1 MLDRAAFER
10 SVQEALEHL
19 YDPAFLLTHP
29 LAALLVPRGSGES
42 PGRAL
47 HRILCEAIAE
57 LKPPPDAPSHSPSW
71 RLYRYLSLR
80 YVEMLTIGQVAAEL
94 GISPRQCR
102 RDHHEAISAVSAILW
117 ERSQHLQAAP
127 SGPSPPSTPPA
138 SADAVLE
145 AEIGKIGSRATPTAT
160 RLDQI
165 VEGVVATLAS
175 LAHRHAVALQ
185 VAVPYGLPLIAA
197 ERTMLR
203 QSLLEVLLDALDRAA
218 GGRVEI
224 SAAAEGRCV
233 RLEVIGRPP
242 AKGPPVRERSDAGRL
257 AVSRRLAAL
266 QGAALETDVHGD
278 GFLVRFTLPT
288 VETPVALVVDDNA
301 DVVLLF
307 QRYLGGLF
315 DVHEATSGEQALQL
329 ARRLRPNV
337 ITLDVMMPSQDGWE
351 VLQILKH
358 DPATAAI
365 PVIVCSVI
373 RERELALSLGAAEFL
388 AKPISAPELLAAL
401 QRCCFPP

>member
-1 MLDRAAFER
+1 M
-10 SVQEALEHL
+10 
-19 YDPAFLLTHP
+19 
-29 LAALLVPRGSGES
+29 
-42 PGRAL
+42 
-47 HRILCEAIAE
+47 
-57 LKPPPDAPSHSPSW
+57 
-71 RLYRYLSLR
+71 
-80 YVEMLTIGQVAAEL
+80 
-94 GISPRQCR
+94 
-102 RDHHEAISAVSAILW
+102 
-117 ERSQHLQAAP
+117 
-127 SGPSPPSTPPA
+127 
-138 SADAVLE
+138 
-145 AEIGKIGSRATPTAT
+145 
-160 RLDQI
+160 
-165 VEGVVATLAS
+165 
-175 LAHRHAVALQ
+175 
-185 VAVPYGLPLIAA
+185 
-197 ERTMLR
+197 
-203 QSLLEVLLDALDRAA
+203 
-218 GGRVEI
+218 
-224 SAAAEGRCV
+224 
-233 RLEVIGRPP
+233 
-242 AKGPPVRERSDAGRL
+242 
-257 AVSRRLAAL
+257 SRRLAAL